1 MTALLM
7 TATIA
12 PDAEAPAHTQFDPA
26 ERLAQYQ
33 AALSHYLTS
42 SIPDL
47 KILFVDNSASPLD
60 ALETVARQSGRTAHF
75 YSYKSPVPPAYGKG
89 RGEMELIATALNH
102 FRTEISEDEPVWKI
116 TGRLI
121 VENLDA
127 LIATQPAGF
136 SLYADCRDV
145 PLIGEALGGN
155 QWIDTKLIAFT
166 PTGFRTLIQHD
177 WPDENFTVEKLL
189 YQRLKPVLHSRKDIV
204 PRFRL
209 QPEFV
214 GTSGGS
220 GKNYRSIGNR
230 TKSTVRRAARSV
242 TPWLWL

>member
-12 PDAEAPAHTQFDPA
+12 PDAQAAAHSQFDPA

-33 AALSHYLTS
+33 AALAHYLR
-42 SIPDL
+42 IPAL
-47 KILFVDNSASPLD
+47 KILFVDNSAHPLD
-60 ALETVARQSGRTAHF
+60 ALAATAREAGRPVHF
-75 YSYKSPVPPAYGKG
+75 HSYKSPVPPALGKG
-89 RGEMELIATALNH
+89 RGEMELIATALDH
-102 FRTEISEDEPVWKI
+102 FKAEIGEDEPVWKV

-121 VENLDA
+121 VDNLDA
-127 LIATQPAGF
+127 LIATQPQGF
-136 SLYADCRDV
+136 ALYADCRDV

-155 QWIDTKLIAFT
+155 QWMDTKLIAFT
-166 PTGFRTLIQHD
+166 PKGFRTLIQQD
-177 WPDENFTVEKLL
+177 WPDENFTIEKLL
-189 YQRLKPVLHSRKDIV
+189 YQHLKPVLRDRKDIV

-209 QPEFV
+209 QPDFI

-220 GKNYRSIGNR
+220 GKNYRSFGNR

-242 TPWLWL
+242 APWLWL

>member
-12 PDAEAPAHTQFDPA
+12 PDERAAAHSQFDPVQ
-26 ERLAQYQ
+26 RLAEYQ
-33 AALSHYLTS
+33 AALTHYLS
-42 SIPDL
+42 LPEL
-47 KILFVDNSASPLD
+47 KLLFVDNSAHPLD
-60 ALETVARQSGRTAHF
+60 TLEVVARKAGRAVHF
-75 YSYKSPVPPAYGKG
+75 HSYKSAIPPAYGKG
-89 RGEMELIATALNH
+89 RGEMELIATALDH
-102 FRTEISEDEPVWKI
+102 FRDVVGEDEPVWKV

-121 VENLDA
+121 VDNLA
-127 LIATQPAGF
+127 AMIATQPQGF

-166 PTGFRTLIQHD
+166 PKGFRSLIGQD

-189 YQRLKPVLHSRKDIV
+189 YQRLKPVLRRKDIV

-209 QPEFV
+209 QPEFT

-220 GKNYRSIGNR
+220 GKNYRSFGNR
-230 TKSTVRRAARSV
+230 SKTAIRRAARSV
-242 TPWLWL
+242 APWLWL

>member
-12 PDAEAPAHTQFDPA
+12 PDAGAAAHTQFDPA
-26 ERLAQYQ
+26 QRLAEYQ
-33 AALSHYLTS
+33 AALSHYLRL
-42 SIPDL
+42 PDL

-60 ALETVARQSGRTAHF
+60 TLEALARHANRPAHF
-75 YSYKSPVPPAYGKG
+75 HSYKSPVPAAYGKG
-89 RGEMELIATALNH
+89 KGEMELIATALDH
-102 FRTEISEDEPVWKI
+102 FRDVVAEDEPVWKI

-121 VENLDA
+121 VENLAD
-127 LIATQPAGF
+127 LIATQPQRY
-136 SLYADCRDV
+136 SIYADCRDV

-155 QWIDTKLIAFT
+155 QWVDTKLIAFT
-166 PTGFRTLIQHD
+166 PNGFRTLIHHD

-189 YQRLKPVLHSRKDIV
+189 YQRLKPVLNRKDVI

-209 QPEFV
+209 QPEFT

-220 GKNYRSIGNR
+220 GKNYRSFANR
-230 TKSTVRRAARSV
+230 TKSTVRRAARRV
-242 TPWLWL
+242 APWLWL